1 MMRKR
6 WAKLALGATCVAAL
20 AVPAAGQAGSPGSK
34 DGGDRTLWATDN
46 QGNLISFSAD
56 NPRKLDSSQ
65 QLSGLPMGV
74 TLRGIDFRTATGE
87 LYGVGSDSV
96 VYRVSTVTG
105 KAVAEGPAFSP
116 ALNGRFFGVD
126 FNPTV
131 DRIRVTSD
139 ANQNLRLNPDTGALG
154 TPAPDADLNPGD
166 PTVVG
171 SAYTNSSFSATPP
184 ATTTLYA
191 LDALDDAIYVQ
202 NPPNDGTLTM
212 PKQLDINV
220 RGDAGFDIAGQNN
233 VGYIAT
239 SSDRRPGS
247 ELYRV
252 NVLNGKSVKL
262 GSIGR
267 SGTTITGIA
276 AVQDQP

>member
-6 WAKLALGATCVAAL
+6 WAKLALGVTCVAAL
-20 AVPAAGQAGSPGSK
+20 AVPAAGQAGTPSSK
-34 DGGDRTLWATDN
+34 DGGARTFYATDN
-46 QGNLISFSAD
+46 QGNLVSFSAD
-56 NPRKLDSSQ
+56 KPRQLDSSKPI
-65 QLSGLPMGV
+65 SGLPMGV
-74 TLRGIDFRTATGE
+74 SLRGIDFRPATGE

-96 VYRVSTVTG
+96 VYRVSAVTG
-105 KAVAEGPAFSP
+105 KAVAEGPAFTP

-154 TPAPDADLNPGD
+154 TPAPDADLNPND

-212 PKQLDINV
+212 PKQLGINV
-220 RGDAGFDIAGQNN
+220 RGDSGFDIAGQDN

-239 SSDRRPGS
+239 GSDRRPGA

-267 SGTTITGIA
+267 SGMTITGLA